1 MFSITLLKKLVLS
14 HELRFFC
21 LFLHLQSYVLQPVQ
35 CLQDRTGI
43 RRKHPYVKA
52 ASTSANI
59 HNPPL
64 PQPPPSSSIRQYV
77 LIPVFTSLCL
87 FHRLLSLKLA
97 VIKKTEFT
105 KKMETQ
111 TSSPSKRST
120 MKPAVRQARPNQHHS
135 CPRRRTTG
143 DPSSWSVA
151 QGGALCCCFSAARTQ
166 FLNCFTSFGFFFSL
180 SISCV
185 SLFFIPI
192 KFLMTHFIL
201 SNCVIILFSSLF
213 FSHKCN
219 VTLSRRSRSSV
230 IKFSLFQGFI

>member
-1 MFSITLLKKLVLS
+1 MLS
-14 HELRFFC
+14 HELRFLR
-21 LFLHLQSYVLQPVQ
+21 LFLRLQSYVLQPVQ

-43 RRKHPYVKA
+43 RRKHPHVKN
-52 ASTSANI
+52 SFNLSNNI

-77 LIPVFTSLCL
+77 LIPVFTSVCL

-111 TSSPSKRST
+111 TSSPSKRSA

-143 DPSSWSVA
+143 DSSSRSVA
-151 QGGALCCCFSAARTQ
+151 RGGALCCCFSAARKH
-166 FLNCFTSFGFFFSL
+166 SFSP
-180 SISCV
+180 V
-185 SLFFIPI
+185 SPLLFFLFCQH
-192 KFLMTHFIL
+192 FLCVFVFHSNKVPDDSFHF
-201 SNCVIILFSSLF
+201 V
-213 FSHKCN
+213 
-219 VTLSRRSRSSV
+219 
-230 IKFSLFQGFI
+230 

>member
-1 MFSITLLKKLVLS
+1 MLS
-14 HELRFFC
+14 RELRFLC

-43 RRKHPYVKA
+43 RRKHPHVQT

-64 PQPPPSSSIRQYV
+64 PQPPPSSSIRQHV
-77 LIPVFTSLCL
+77 LIPVFTSICL

-111 TSSPSKRST
+111 TSSPSKRSAI
-120 MKPAVRQARPNQHHS
+120 KPAVRQARPNQHHS

-143 DPSSWSVA
+143 DPSSRPVA
-151 QGGALCCCFSAARTQ
+151 RGGALCCCFSAARTQ
-166 FLNCFTSFGFFFSL
+166 FLTCFTSFVFFFL
-180 SISCV
+180 SA
-185 SLFFIPI
+185 
-192 KFLMTHFIL
+192 FLVCL
-201 SNCVIILFSSLF
+201 CFSF
-213 FSHKCN
+213 K
-219 VTLSRRSRSSV
+219 
-230 IKFSLFQGFI
+230 

>member
-1 MFSITLLKKLVLS
+1 MLS
-14 HELRFFC
+14 HELRFLC

-43 RRKHPYVKA
+43 RRKHPHVKT

-77 LIPVFTSLCL
+77 LIPVFTSICL

-111 TSSPSKRST
+111 TSSPSKRSA

-143 DPSSWSVA
+143 DPSSRSVA
-151 QGGALCCCFSAARTQ
+151 RGGALCCCFSAAR
-166 FLNCFTSFGFFFSL
+166 SFSP
-180 SISCV
+180 V
-185 SLFFIPI
+185 SPLLFF
-192 KFLMTHFIL
+192 
-201 SNCVIILFSSLF
+201 LFSQHFLCVFVFHSNKVPDDSF
-213 FSHKCN
+213 HF
-219 VTLSRRSRSSV
+219 V
-230 IKFSLFQGFI
+230 